1 MTGFQSNLFFTSLI
15 FWILIPN
22 ALSQEQFFKFKVSKE
37 GIYHLTDD
45 QVNSL
50 GGSTISEISVF
61 GYPGMLPQLVDSAYL
76 NLQEIPGQEKDGK
89 LYFYLSSPHTYIYT
103 ESEDLIYNHHL
114 FGDSL
119 SFLIVKNATPK
130 RVKALKGESA
140 AETPSIFYQWNIL
153 KEEENNILNS
163 GRVWYS
169 KSLAPGVTRGYAF
182 ALQSENNEPWKVRGT
197 LMSQSLSTSNLAVAV
212 DDLAISNA
220 EFSPIPN
227 SVYGIKGRETS
238 IKENFRPSGN
248 NVDRVRIT
256 FQSSDRNASGYFNYL
271 GFGVPSSGIGIKAGI
286 YSKSKK
292 EKSSVRPL
300 QGLLVWE
307 ISDFFDPNPLDFSGG
322 NSFEVKKVV
331 VFDPE
336 KSSLIQEITPA
347 KMTLRNPGA
356 WPELLIISPPIF
368 TNSAEKLRVHKL
380 GRGVF
385 AEVVYLEEIYDS
397 FGYGNKDLN
406 AIRNMIAWHFQYGKN
421 LKNVLI
427 LGKGTFDYKG
437 KLGGRPNLVPIYTS
451 RNSLNPLATFSS
463 DDYLGL
469 VDWGQGIWEESRE
482 GDEIMQIGVG
492 RIPVITAQEAAIVV
506 NKIIQY
512 EENPVPGDWKK
523 TVTFMADDADN
534 NIHLRDSEAHAS
546 TIKRSNPELKQRKLY
561 LDRFPQLSNGT
572 RQDSPAAKEALEKQ
586 LQTGTL
592 FLNYVGHGNETT
604 LTAEE
609 VFMVSDIQNWAN
621 QDKLALWVTATCE
634 FGRHDSPFI
643 RSAAEELLIAPKKGA
658 IGLLTT
664 GRPVFSSINFAIN
677 EAFIATVFDRTN
689 GLYQDLGSIF
699 KNTKNQSLNGPL
711 NRNFSLLGD
720 PSMRLAAPELAIE
733 FTSFK
738 DPKSGINLDTLSA
751 FQLVEFEAEVTDPFS
766 KKPVTNFEG
775 NYKIELRD
783 KSITVATLGDE
794 SAISQFQEESILLFQ
809 GSGAINSGKIKGQ
822 LILPKNSNPEFGK
835 GHFRIIGKENSNLL
849 EAYGEA
855 QPIIGGALSIKPT
868 DATGPIISPSFG
880 ERENPTFH
888 FPSTTI
894 PLYISFL
901 DESGVNISNLSPD
914 ELLQIQVNDNPPQLV
929 YDLFMAESGSFKK
942 GSVELSLEGFNE
954 GENTVIIKAWDNVG
968 NGSMLEQKIHVE
980 GSERLQILRHV
991 TFPNPTASESNFSIL
1006 HNRSGENLL
1015 LILSVY
1021 NLNGQILFTKGNRY
1035 IKAKAEIS
1043 GLTWIFSQSQT
1054 KYPAKGTYIYKLS
1067 LRSEND
1073 SSSDTVSG
1081 KIVIQ

>member
-1 MTGFQSNLFFTSLI
+1 MTGFQSNLFLTYLI

-22 ALSQEQFFKFKVSKE
+22 AQSQEQFFKFKVSKE
-37 GIYHLTDD
+37 GIYHLTTN
-45 QVNSL
+45 QVQSL
-50 GGSTISEISVF
+50 GATTISEISVF

-89 LYFYLSSPHTYIYT
+89 LYFYLSSPHTYIHN
-103 ESEDLIYNHHL
+103 ESDDLIYKHHL
-114 FGDSL
+114 FSDSL
-119 SFLIVKNATPK
+119 SFLIAKNSTPK
-130 RVKALKGESA
+130 RVQSLKGESVI
-140 AETPSIFYQWNIL
+140 ETPSLFYQWNFL
-153 KEEENNILNS
+153 KENENNILNS
-163 GRVWYS
+163 GRIWYS

-182 ALQSENNEPWKVRGT
+182 ALQIDNNELWKVRGT
-197 LMSQSLSTSNLAVAV
+197 LMSQSLTASNIAVYV
-212 DDLAISNA
+212 DDLVISNA
-220 EFSPIPN
+220 DFSPIPN
-227 SVYGIKGRETS
+227 SIYGIKGKETS

-248 NVDRVRIT
+248 KVDRIRIT
-256 FQSSDRNASGYFNYL
+256 FQSSDRNASGYFDYL
-271 GFGVPSSGIGIKAGI
+271 GFGIPSSGIGIKAGI

-292 EKSSVRPL
+292 DKSNIRPS
-300 QGLLVWE
+300 QGLSVWE
-307 ISDFFDPNPLDFSGG
+307 ISDFFDPNPLDFSDG
-322 NSFEVKKVV
+322 NLFEVKKIV

-336 KSSLIQEITPA
+336 KSSLIQEIKPA
-347 KMTLRNPGA
+347 KMTLRNLGA
-356 WPELLIISPPIF
+356 WPELLIISPAVF
-368 TNSAEKLRVHKL
+368 TSSAEKLRVHKL

-397 FGYGNKDLN
+397 FGYGNRDLN

-427 LGKGTFDYKG
+427 LGKGTFDYRG

-469 VDWGQGIWEESRE
+469 VDWGQGIWEESYE
-482 GDEIMQIGVG
+482 GDEIMQIGIG
-492 RIPVITAQEAAIVV
+492 RIPVITPQEAAIVV

-512 EENPVPGDWKK
+512 EEKPVPGDWKK

-546 TIKRSNPELKQRKLY
+546 NISKNNPELKQRKLY
-561 LDRFPQLSNGT
+561 LDRYPQLSNGT
-572 RQDSPAAKEALEKQ
+572 RKDSPAAKEALEKQ

-621 QDKLALWVTATCE
+621 QDKLALWFTATCE

-664 GRPVFSSINFAIN
+664 GRPVFSSVNFTIN
-677 EAFIATVFDRTN
+677 EAFIATVFETTN

-699 KNTKNQSLNGPL
+699 KNTKNQSLNGPF

-738 DPKSGINLDTLSA
+738 DPESGNDLDTLSA

-766 KKPVTNFEG
+766 KKPVMDFDG

-783 KSITVATLGDE
+783 KSIPVATLGDE
-794 SAISQFQEESILLFQ
+794 SIASQFQEESVLLFQ
-809 GSGAINSGKIKGQ
+809 GSGEINSGKMKGR

-835 GHFRIIGKENSNLL
+835 GHFRIIGKENSSLL

-855 QPIIGGALSIKPT
+855 QPIIGGALSTKPT
-868 DATGPIISPSFG
+868 DATGPVILPSFG
-880 ERENPTFH
+880 ERENSKFN

-894 PLYISFL
+894 PLYVSFL
-901 DESGVNISNLSPD
+901 DESGINISNLSLG
-914 ELLQIQVNDNPPQLV
+914 ELLQVQVNDNPPQLI
-929 YDLFMAESGSFKK
+929 YDLFIAESGSFKK
-942 GSVELSLEGFNE
+942 GSVELSLEGFQE
-954 GENTVIIKAWDNVG
+954 GENTVIFKAWDNVG
-968 NGSMLEQKIHVE
+968 NGSALEQKIRVE

-991 TFPNPTASESNFSIL
+991 TFPNPTESESNFIIL

-1015 LILSVY
+1015 LTLSVF
-1021 NLNGQILFTKGNRY
+1021 NLNGQILFTEGNRY

-1043 GLTWIFSQSQT
+1043 GLTWIFSQSQS
-1054 KYPAKGTYIYKLS
+1054 KYPTKGTYIYKLS
-1067 LRSEND
+1067 LQSEND
-1073 SSSDTVSG
+1073 YSSDTVSG